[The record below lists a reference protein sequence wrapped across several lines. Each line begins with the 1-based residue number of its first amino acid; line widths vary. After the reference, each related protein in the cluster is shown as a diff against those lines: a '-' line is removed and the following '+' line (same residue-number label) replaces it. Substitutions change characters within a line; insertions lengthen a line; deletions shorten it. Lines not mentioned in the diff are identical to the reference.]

1 MERVMFCLGF
11 EILIS
16 LFVAL
21 CGAMPD
27 SETLVLRP
35 VASESKQVST
45 KAGGEFIVKPQF
57 TCVFYNHHCQFFA
70 A

>member
-1 MERVMFCLGF
+1 MKRVMFCLGF

-21 CGAMPD
+21 CGAVPD

-45 KAGGEFIVKPQF
+45 KAGGKFSVKPQF
-57 TCVFYNHHCQFFA
+57 T
-70 A
+70 